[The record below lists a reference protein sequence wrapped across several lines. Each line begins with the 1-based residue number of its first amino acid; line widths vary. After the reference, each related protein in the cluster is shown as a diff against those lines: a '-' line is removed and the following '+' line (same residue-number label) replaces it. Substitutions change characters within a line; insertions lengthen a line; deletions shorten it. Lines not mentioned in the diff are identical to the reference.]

1 MAQVVWTEPAVADLD
16 AIADFI
22 ALDKPSAARALVQ
35 RVLEHVGQLAEHP
48 LSGPR
53 ARELPGSGYRQLVEP
68 PCRIFYRVEASRV
81 LILHVMRS
89 EQRLRRSNLR
99 R

>member
-22 ALDKPSAARALVQ
+22 ALDNRAAARELVQ
-35 RVLEHVGQLAEHP
+35 RVLAHVAPLTNFP
-48 LSGPR
+48 LSGPALR
-53 ARELPGSGYRQLVEP
+53 GFRGYRQPVEP
-68 PCRIFYRVEASRV
+68 PCPVVYRVEDERV

-89 EQRLRRSNLR
+89 EQRLRRPNLR

>member
-1 MAQVVWTEPAVADLD
+1 MAQVVWTEPAVADLE
-16 AIADFI
+16 AIADCI
-22 ALDKPSAARALVQ
+22 ALDKPAAARELIQ
-35 RVLEHVGQLAEHP
+35 RILAHVEQLTDFP
-48 LSGPR
+48 LSGPGLR
-53 ARELPGSGYRQLVEP
+53 GFRGYRQLVEP
-68 PCRIFYRVEASRV
+68 PCRVVYRVDGDRV

>member
-1 MAQVVWTEPAVADLD
+1 MAQVIWSEPAIADLE

-22 ALDKPSAARALVQ
+22 ALDKPAAARELVR
-35 RVLEHVGQLAEHP
+35 RVFEHVEQLSTWP
-48 LSGPR
+48 LSGPVL
-53 ARELPGSGYRQLVEP
+53 RELRGYRQLVEP
-68 PCRIFYRVEASRV
+68 PCRVVYRVEGDQV